1 MSLKALPTLLA
12 ALFVLAACTRTE
24 EVAQPESDG
33 YCVEVSGSSSV
44 VPADSAI
51 AYFRKHAGVNL
62 TGTNVVHVAKCA
74 DHWNVLVEATTASHP
89 LPRIWHV
96 ELALGSLQPSRLIR
110 PE

>member
-1 MSLKALPTLLA
+1 MSLKALPTL
-12 ALFVLAACTRTE
+12 LFVLAACTRTE
-24 EVAQPESDG
+24 EVAQPESGG

-44 VPADSAI
+44 APADSAV
-51 AYFRKHAGVNL
+51 AYLRKHAGVNL
-62 TGTNVVHVAKCA
+62 TGTNVVHVATCA
-74 DHWNVLVEATTASHP
+74 DHWTVLVEATTANHP